1 MTMLFEARE
10 LKSYAEPISE
20 GDLKEGAVYFFVS
33 FVDEEMLIPT
43 FDTVVYVGRSLQADD
58 VDQVYF
64 QDIVSF
70 KRGVRYE
77 TAVEGDFAV
86 FHSGSRSELG
96 HVFHYER
103 ALDQLLACSL
113 RRRSSGRE
121 ESEIRPP
128 VHDEAE

>member
-1 MTMLFEARE
+1 MFFEARD

-20 GDLKEGAVYFFVS
+20 QELQEGSVYFFVN

-43 FDTVVYVGRSLQADD
+43 METVVYVGKNLEAAD

-64 QDIVSF
+64 QDIASF
-70 KRGVRYE
+70 RSGVRYE

-113 RRRSSGRE
+113 RRKSAGRE
-121 ESEIRPP
+121 ESDTRPP
-128 VHDEAE
+128 NE